1 MPEIDVTPKHK
12 MKFPAGAELGGDID
26 YGSRITKLAF
36 KQRLTQAERIAI
48 RNAAKENDLVYDF
61 QDLLDSAT
69 FVDLKRQDTID
80 GVNQLEQSGLLAEGR
95 ADEILNAP
103 VQQHEVYRG

>member
-1 MPEIDVTPKHK
+1 MPEIEVTPKHK
-12 MKFPAGAELGGDID
+12 VTFPAGATIGGEPELGT
-26 YGSRITKLAF
+26 RITKLAF
-36 KQRLTQAERIAI
+36 KQRMTQAERVAI

-80 GVNQLEQSGLLAEGR
+80 GVNQLAQAGLLTEARAE
-95 ADEILNAP
+95 EILTAP
-103 VQQHEVYRG
+103 VSQDEVYRG